1 MTELLTHTHTL
12 LKIKGENPDM
22 HGFQAW
28 LDPGAQTMLLVIVV
42 PLCDSTLGGKMASSN
57 CKLTLLCYQASNPEK
72 AEHFFPSSSR
82 RSDIHLWLTSVW
94 LRIEHVVEN
103 ILGLTRLGER
113 PGAAGGVRPSETT
126 WVETEEM
133 EAITRGDR

>member
-1 MTELLTHTHTL
+1 MTELLTHTHTQ
-12 LKIKGENPDM
+12 LKIKGENPDI

-72 AEHFFPSSSR
+72 EEHFFPSSTR
-82 RSDIHLWLTSVW
+82 GSDIHLWLTPVW
-94 LRIEHVVEN
+94 LRIELVAEN
-103 ILGLTRLGER
+103 IFRLTRLGEC
-113 PGAAGGVRPSETT
+113 PGAAGGIRSSETT
-126 WVETEEM
+126 WVEMEEM
-133 EAITRGDR
+133 EASPSGYR